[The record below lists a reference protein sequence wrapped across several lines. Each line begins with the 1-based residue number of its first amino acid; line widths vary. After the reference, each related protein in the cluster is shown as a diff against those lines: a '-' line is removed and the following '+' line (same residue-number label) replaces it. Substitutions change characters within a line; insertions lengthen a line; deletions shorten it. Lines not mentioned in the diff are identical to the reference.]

1 MPANRADELLVD
13 MVETTKAIYFNT
25 HWVEW
30 ADGWIS
36 GRDRSAVSAE
46 RILRRIRALQG
57 HDDDDSTDASGG
69 AADRGGL
76 HELADL
82 LTQLPERGRIRRHVG
97 GGRRGE
103 PPCRLAGGA
112 RRGSRDDP
120 VVRVSQAAPTTLTSR
135 SSASRPQF
143 HPNVKAKA
151 STPASRK

>member
-13 MVETTKAIYFNT
+13 MVETRKAIYFNT

-57 HDDDDSTDASGG
+57 HDDDSTDASGG

-82 LTQLPERGRIRRHVG
+82 LTQLPSGVAFAVT
-97 GGRRGE
+97 
-103 PPCRLAGGA
+103 LAA
-112 RRGSRDDP
+112 ADVASHPAD
-120 VVRVSQAAPTTLTSR
+120 SQAALDAARAMIQSFEYLKR
-135 SSASRPQF
+135 LR
-143 HPNVKAKA
+143 
-151 STPASRK
+151 RR